1 MTEQTA
7 LTKLKKGSEDALRW
21 FIQRYSGYVATVV
34 HNVIGQSMAEADIEE
49 VVSDVFVALWRN
61 APTIRSP
68 KGFLGT
74 TARNLAKNKARTQN
88 LTLPLDEQILHLEG
102 LTMEDLWERRELNE
116 AVKQAVLEMRQPD
129 KDIFLRFYYYYQSLE
144 EISAQMSIP
153 LSTVKSR
160 LRRGRSKLEATL
172 CRYFT

>member
-7 LTKLKKGSEDALRW
+7 LKKLKNGSEDALRW
-21 FIQRYSGYVATVV
+21 FIQRYSAYVSTVV
-34 HNVIGQSMAEADIEE
+34 HNVIGESMGDSDIEE

-61 APTIRSP
+61 AAAIRSP

-74 TARNLAKNKARTQN
+74 TARNLAKNKARSQN

-116 AVKQAVLEMRQPD
+116 AVKQAVLGMGQPD
-129 KDIFLRFYYYYQSLE
+129 RDIFLRFYYHYQSLE
-144 EISAQMSIP
+144 EISCQMNIP

-160 LRRGRSKLEATL
+160 LRRGRGKLETTL

>member
-7 LTKLKKGSEDALRW
+7 LKKLKNGSEDALRW
-21 FIQRYSGYVATVV
+21 FISQYSGYVVTVV
-34 HNVIGQSMAEADIEE
+34 HNVIGESMGDADIEE

-61 APTIRSP
+61 AATIRSP

-74 TARNLAKNKARTQN
+74 TARNLAKNKARSRN
-88 LTLPLDEQILHLEG
+88 MALPLDDQILQLEE
-102 LTMEDLWERRELNE
+102 LTMEDLWERRELND
-116 AVKQAVLEMRQPD
+116 AVKQAVLGMEQPD
-129 KDIFLRFYYYYQSLE
+129 RDIFLRFYYYYQSLE
-144 EISAQMSIP
+144 EISRQMDIP

-160 LRRGRSKLEATL
+160 LRRGRSKLEKEL

>member
-7 LTKLKKGSEDALRW
+7 LKKLKNGSEDALGW
-21 FIQRYSGYVATVV
+21 FISRYSGYVATVV
-34 HNVIGQSMAEADIEE
+34 HNVIGESMGDADIEE

-61 APTIRSP
+61 AASVRSP

-74 TARNLAKNKARTQN
+74 TARNLAKNKARSQN

-102 LTMEDLWERRELNE
+102 LTMEDLWERRELNA
-116 AVKQAVLEMRQPD
+116 AVKQAVLDMDQPD
-129 KDIFLRFYYYYQSLE
+129 RDIFLRFYYYYQTLE
-144 EISAQMSIP
+144 EISSQMAIP

-160 LRRGRSKLEATL
+160 LRRGRSKLEASL
-172 CRYFT
+172 SRYFT